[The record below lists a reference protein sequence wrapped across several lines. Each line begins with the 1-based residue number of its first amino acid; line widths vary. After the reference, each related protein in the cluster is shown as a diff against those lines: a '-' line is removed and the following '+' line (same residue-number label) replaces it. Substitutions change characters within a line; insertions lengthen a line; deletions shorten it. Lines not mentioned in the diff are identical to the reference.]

1 MTPFRGI
8 LVRMATSIAGSG
20 TTTATDRA
28 AYYRKYFGLPHVR
41 ESSGFVLLP
50 LIDSIGA
57 IHMPGTM
64 AKQVLA
70 EMDERGV
77 PGPVVA
83 RTKPSERHTF
93 FALADSGRPTDAISP
108 LERYG
113 VSIGSYG
120 SAVILPSRLERLPDA
135 WCWWERRPERSSK
148 LPLVSEVVAAIHTVI
163 DRH

>member
-1 MTPFRGI
+1 
-8 LVRMATSIAGSG
+8 MAISTVGSG
-20 TTTATDRA
+20 ATTATDRA

-57 IHMPGTM
+57 IHMPGGL
-64 AKQVLA
+64 AKRVLA
-70 EMDERGV
+70 ELDERGV
-77 PGPVVA
+77 AGPVVA

-93 FALADSGRPTDAISP
+93 FALAESGRSTDAISP
-108 LERYG
+108 LERFG

-148 LPLVSEVVAAIHTVI
+148 LPLVSEVVAAVLTVA
-163 DRH
+163 DAR

>member
-1 MTPFRGI
+1 
-8 LVRMATSIAGSG
+8 MATTTAVGGS
-20 TTTATDRA
+20 TSATDRA

-57 IHMPGTM
+57 IHMPGSL
-64 AKQVLA
+64 AEQVL
-70 EMDERGV
+70 EELDSRGV
-77 PGPVVA
+77 SGPVVA

-93 FALADSGRPTDAISP
+93 FALADGTRSLEAIGP

-148 LPLVSEVVAAIHTVI
+148 LPLVSEVVSAVLGVTAA
-163 DRH
+163 R